1 MRMRACARASVV
13 AIVVM
18 IAACGGQGGSSDRKV
33 IKSTTVGTLT
43 IALTSPA
50 GELKSG
56 NNELMITFE
65 DSSGKPLDVGAASLN
80 FHMPAMGSM
89 AEMNNKATLTTTNIP
104 GWYHAKITLES
115 AGTWEAQIKYQGT
128 QGAGQASMTV
138 NVK

>member
-1 MRMRACARASVV
+1 MRMRDFGTACLI
-13 AIVVM
+13 AIATL
-18 IAACGGQGGSSDRKV
+18 IAACGGHGGSSDRKV
-33 IKSTTVGTLT
+33 IKSTTVGSLT

-56 NNELMITFE
+56 DNELMITFE

-104 GWYHAKITLES
+104 GWYRAKVTLES
-115 AGTWEAQIKYQGT
+115 GGTWEAQVKYQGS

-138 NVK
+138 NAR